1 MSLRDDKYM
10 ICKAISITDGID
22 VAIREIENYEAV
34 IICDID
40 HSVKSILVKY
50 CFANHKRAYITPSTS
65 DIIMRSAHDVTLFD
79 TPLIL
84 CRNSGMTF
92 EQRLVKRTFDVV
104 VSLVALVPCSVVM
117 LFCAI
122 AIKLEDGGKVLYKQ
136 TRLTQN
142 GKEFTIYKF
151 RSMVEDAEKHG
162 PQLAQDDD
170 DRITKVGKVLRKYRL
185 DEIPQLINILK
196 GDMSFVGP
204 RPERPEL
211 TKQYEKTM
219 PEFEFRLNAKAGLTG
234 YAQVTGRYDT
244 TPYDKLKMDL
254 MYIENYSILLD
265 IQIIFMT
272 VKIVLFPVKTNSE
285 ELGE

>member
-1 MSLRDDKYM
+1 
-10 ICKAISITDGID
+10 
-22 VAIREIENYEAV
+22 
-34 IICDID
+34 
-40 HSVKSILVKY
+40 
-50 CFANHKRAYITPSTS
+50 
-65 DIIMRSAHDVTLFD
+65 
-79 TPLIL
+79 
-84 CRNSGMTF
+84 
-92 EQRLVKRTFDVV
+92 
-104 VSLVALVPCSVVM
+104 M

-151 RSMVEDAEKHG
+151 RSMVEDAEKNG
-162 PQLAQDDD
+162 PQLAKDDD
-170 DRITKVGKVLRKYRL
+170 KRITKVGKVLRKYRL
-185 DEIPQLINILK
+185 DEIPQLFNILK

-211 TKQYEKTM
+211 TKKYEKIM